1 MFVVMMLSR
10 HAPDIGR
17 NQPVWKVAR

>member
-1 MFVVMMLSR
+1 MLVVMMLSR